1 MVLSAI
7 SIAIVATMHLAVTF
21 RGYGFR
27 LPSVGPIL
35 MLDGAVGIVVSAIVM
50 GMLLSSEKSHRT
62 LDRQVTDL
70 HGGLRSVHQEIEQP
84 TLRVLSSATTRPPGQ
99 ILPARGTSN
108 RTNDF
113 LIEEPRRRT
122 CEV

>member
-1 MVLSAI
+1 MVLNAI
-7 SIAIVATMHLAVTF
+7 SVAIVATMQRAVTF

-27 LPSVGPIL
+27 LTTVGLIL
-35 MLDGAVGIVVSAIVM
+35 VLVGAVGIAVSAIVM
-50 GMLLSSEKSHRT
+50 GMSLSSEKSHRT

-70 HGGLRSVHQEIEQP
+70 LGGLRTVHHEIEQP

-99 ILPARGTSN
+99 ILSARGTSN
-108 RTNDF
+108 RTNGF
-113 LIEEPRRRT
+113 LINEPRRRT